1 MSCWKKCIGCTSACA
16 CKGLCANPHNRPG
29 VTCHLCT
36 ANESSSGEEEED
48 DADKTVIDNTGA
60 MFDQY
65 FQDVDLEGMCDL
77 DLEGMCEVAPV
88 SIFND
93 FEEDLEQSYID
104 AS

>member
-1 MSCWKKCIGCTSACA
+1 MSCWKKKCIGCTSACA

-29 VTCHLCT
+29 GTCHLCA

-48 DADKTVIDNTGA
+48 DADNTVIDNTGA

-65 FQDVDLEGMCDL
+65 FQDG

-93 FEEDLEQSYID
+93 FEEDLEQSYTD